1 MKILILIIA
10 VLAVS
15 QAMLC
20 DEPQRAFYMSYSAL
34 GKRDALN
41 NLFDEITKSL
51 TALDCNYTDNN
62 LQANFKIPA
71 LQAGT
76 YYNDHHQT
84 ETFIERLSVNVTMG
98 EISVGS
104 LFNYSIAYSGSTKSG
119 QIFAKAKLDPSY
131 FTKNLTMIAG
141 FL

>member
-41 NLFDEITKSL
+41 NLFDEITQSL
-51 TALDCNYTDNN
+51 TALDCNYTDTS
-62 LQANFKIPA
+62 LQANFRIPA
-71 LQAGT
+71 LKAGT
-76 YYNDHHQT
+76 YYNDHRQS

-98 EISVGS
+98 EVSIGS

-119 QIFAKAKLDPSY
+119 QIFARAKLDPSY

-141 FL
+141 YL